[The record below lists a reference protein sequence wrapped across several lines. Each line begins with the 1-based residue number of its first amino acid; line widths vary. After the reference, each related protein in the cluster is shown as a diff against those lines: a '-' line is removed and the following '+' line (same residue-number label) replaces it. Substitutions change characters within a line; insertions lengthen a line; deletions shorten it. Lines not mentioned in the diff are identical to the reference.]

1 MKKYIILLLSIYSFS
16 VNAQETFSG
25 TIFSKESNKKTPLE
39 GANVFWLG
47 TQIGAVTDQ
56 NGNFSLPFTTETK
69 QLVISYLG
77 FKTDTLTI
85 EMNDALLEHILYEDA
100 S

>member
-25 TIFSKESNKKTPLE
+25 TIFSKESNKNKPLE

-47 TQIGAVTDQ
+47 TQVGSITDQ

-69 QLVISYLG
+69 QLVISFLG
-77 FKTDTLTI
+77 FKNGYLNNR
-85 EMNDALLEHILYEDA
+85 EE
-100 S
+100 